1 MYKQKDKPQFYII
14 AGFIDFRWG
23 IDLLCSLLKEIT
35 NNNIK
40 RVK

>member
-1 MYKQKDKPQFYII
+1 MYKQKDEPQFYII
-14 AGFIDFRWG
+14 TGFIDFRCG

-40 RVK
+40 SFK